1 MFDATFWVGVSF
13 FLFILLLVYKKVP
26 QLVIN
31 QIDSKISEIKDKIN
45 NAETLKTESEKLLS
59 KAQAKLEQSGKEN
72 SEILLKAQKISD
84 DEVNATLEKMKIS
97 LDNKEKAAQSKIEQS
112 KNDAIHQVKR
122 VATEVALETLEK
134 VLTENLDTKKQ
145 EEVNLNKLKTS
156 IEKLKNIN

>member
-26 QLVIN
+26 QLVID
-31 QIDSKISEIKDKIN
+31 QIDSKISEIKEKIN

-84 DEVNATLEKMKIS
+84 DEVNATLEKMKAS
-97 LDNKEKAAQSKIEQS
+97 LDNKERAAQSKIEQS
-112 KNDAIHQVKR
+112 KNDAIYQVKR

>member
-26 QLVIN
+26 QLVID
-31 QIDSKISEIKDKIN
+31 QIDSKISEIKEKIN

-84 DEVNATLEKMKIS
+84 DEVNATLEKMKAS
-97 LDNKEKAAQSKIEQS
+97 LDNKERAAQSKIEQN
-112 KNDAIHQVKR
+112 KNDAIYQVKR

>member
-26 QLVIN
+26 QLVID

-97 LDNKEKAAQSKIEQS
+97 LDNKEKVAQSKIEQS
-112 KNDAIHQVKR
+112 KNDAIYQVKR

>member
-26 QLVIN
+26 KLVID

-45 NAETLKTESEKLLS
+45 DAETLKTESEKLLS

-112 KNDAIHQVKR
+112 KNDAIYQVKR

-134 VLTENLDTKKQ
+134 VLTENLATKKQ

>member
-26 QLVIN
+26 QLVID
-31 QIDSKISEIKDKIN
+31 QIDSKISDIKEKIN

-84 DEVNATLEKMKIS
+84 DEVNATLEKMKAS
-97 LDNKEKAAQSKIEQS
+97 LDNKERAAQSKIEQS
-112 KNDAIHQVKR
+112 KNDAIYQVKR